1 MQGMPDHVNAPEMLF
16 TPAVQN
22 AVRERFHHATEDPI
36 SGPRIYLENAGGG
49 LTLKSALTA
58 DALVNALPDNAGRE
72 NPASREVGRVIQ
84 AGRADLRTF
93 LNTPDGTL
101 LADQSTTACAFRILQ
116 AAAEGVTGTNIVCS
130 NLDHASFHDAAAM
143 IAARRSLEL
152 RIVQLNRSTGALDP
166 EAVAAKV
173 DAGTVCVSIIHA
185 SNITGGK
192 TDLAA
197 TVRLI
202 RARAPQAIIVADG
215 AQHVQHGVVDVAAAG
230 VDAYVFSAYKVF
242 SKPGFGFAYLSPRLA
257 SLPHTQLL
265 GKPATDWD
273 LGTRDAGG
281 FAAFSAVMDYLVWL
295 GTTVAPETASDRRS
309 RVVAAFRAIESHEGA
324 LSRRLLHGDG
334 TRPGLAGHTRVVLH
348 GQPHHSEGREAVFA
362 FSIPTVATGQ
372 LVQEFGCRRIIV
384 HDRVSDAYSKHT
396 LDALGVTEIVRVS
409 LAHYNTMDEINAFLD
424 ALDEILRG
432 V

>member
-1 MQGMPDHVNAPEMLF
+1 MPDHVNAPEMLL

-22 AVRERFHHATEDPI
+22 AVRERFHHPAGDPI

-49 LTLKSALTA
+49 LTLKSALTT
-58 DALVNALPDNAGRE
+58 DAAINALPDNAGRD

-116 AAAEGVTGTNIVCS
+116 AAAQGVAGTNIVCS
-130 NLDHASFHDAAAM
+130 NLDHASFHDAAAVM
-143 IAARRSLEL
+143 ASRHGLEL
-152 RIVQLNRSTGALDP
+152 RIVPLNRSTGALDP
-166 EAVAAKV
+166 DAIAARV
-173 DAGTVCVSIIHA
+173 DAGTVSVSVIHA

-197 TVRLI
+197 TARLI

-242 SKPGFGFAYLSPRLA
+242 SKPGFGFACLSPRLA
-257 SLPHTQLL
+257 SFPHAQLL

-295 GTTVAPETASDRRS
+295 GGTVAPETASDRRS
-309 RVVAAFRAIESHEGA
+309 RVVAAYRAIEGHEAA
-324 LSRRLLHGDG
+324 LSRLLLHGYD
-334 TRPGLAGHTRVVLH
+334 TRPGMARHARVVLH

-362 FSIPTVATGQ
+362 FSIADVSTGR
-372 LVQEFGCRRIIV
+372 LVQEFGRRHINV
-384 HDRVSDAYSKHT
+384 HDRVCDAYSKHT
-396 LDALGVTEIVRVS
+396 LDALGVPEILRVS
-409 LAHYNTMDEINAFLD
+409 LAHYNTVDEIDAFLD
-424 ALDEILRG
+424 ALGEILR
-432 V
+432 VV